1 MSQCKHHKTVKIDK
15 QNLLDRQQRIL
26 ELGKEFCSKKLDEE
40 YFELKERLVRKLGR
54 KRNPPFETGQP
65 QVWAAAIIHALGT
78 INFLFD
84 KSFESYVSI
93 DDINLFFGTSKS
105 TTGNKSKQIRDMLKL
120 DLWDKEFS
128 TKKMQSSNP
137 YASLVMLVMVDGLIV
152 PVDTLP
158 EQYQQAVRQARSEG
172 KDISFTT
179 R

>member
-1 MSQCKHHKTVKIDK
+1 MDK

-26 ELGKEFCSKKLDEE
+26 ELGKEFCSTKLDEE
-40 YFELKERLVRKLGR
+40 YFELTERLVRKLGR

-84 KSFESYVSI
+84 KSFEPYVSI

-120 DLWDKEFS
+120 NLWDKEFS

-137 YASLVMLVMVDGLIV
+137 YASLVMVDGLIV
-152 PVDTLP
+152 QVDTLP